1 MLHILLLISATIA
14 LSIMLIPLSSRFRA
28 PILLVFLAIGM
39 ALGEDGPGGI
49 EFEECQ
55 ETVTAFSGQARD
67 QFKKL
72 LKEKTQVATDVKGT
86 LKTMLTRLDNSVSG

>member
-49 EFEECQ
+49 EFEDFALTYSAGSICL
-55 ETVTAFSGQARD
+55 ALILLSGGLDTRWS
-67 QFKKL
+67 
-72 LKEKTQVATDVKGT
+72 DVKAAALPAG
-86 LKTMLTRLDNSVSG
+86 LLAGPGVVR